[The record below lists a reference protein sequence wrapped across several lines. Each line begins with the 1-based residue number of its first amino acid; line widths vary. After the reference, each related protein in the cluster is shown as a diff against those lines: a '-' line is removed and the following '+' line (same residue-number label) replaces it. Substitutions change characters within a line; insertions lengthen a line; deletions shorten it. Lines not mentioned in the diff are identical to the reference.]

1 MPNKLAPSYV
11 QHTFP
16 LRFDSV
22 ARRFSERRPLRDSGS
37 VALASSVPF
46 LPCLSFH
53 AFPPMPFL
61 QDADGRS
68 FWQIIDMGFW
78 IKYSTHEAAE
88 PLVVQ
93 SIVNLQVGHS
103 CPTVLV
109 TGRSAHPTDKNK
121 AD

>member
-1 MPNKLAPSYV
+1 MPNKLAPSYI

-22 ARRFSERRPLRDSGS
+22 AKRFSERAHCATP
-37 VALASSVPF
+37 ALWHWPP
-46 LPCLSFH
+46 PCLSFH

-78 IKYSTHEAAE
+78 IKYSAHEAAE

-93 SIVNLQVGHS
+93 LIVDL
-103 CPTVLV
+103 
-109 TGRSAHPTDKNK
+109 
-121 AD
+121 

>member
-1 MPNKLAPSYV
+1 MPNKLAPSYI

-37 VALASSVPF
+37 VALASS
-46 LPCLSFH
+46 
-53 AFPPMPFL
+53 MPFL

-78 IKYSTHEAAE
+78 IKYSAHEAAE

-93 SIVNLQVGHS
+93 LIVDL
-103 CPTVLV
+103 
-109 TGRSAHPTDKNK
+109 
-121 AD
+121 

>member
-37 VALASSVPF
+37 VALASSMPF
-46 LPCLSFH
+46 LHAFPPCLSSH

-61 QDADGRS
+61 PCLSSKMRMADRFGKS
-68 FWQIIDMGFW
+68 LTWDSG
-78 IKYSTHEAAE
+78 
-88 PLVVQ
+88 
-93 SIVNLQVGHS
+93 
-103 CPTVLV
+103 
-109 TGRSAHPTDKNK
+109 
-121 AD
+121 